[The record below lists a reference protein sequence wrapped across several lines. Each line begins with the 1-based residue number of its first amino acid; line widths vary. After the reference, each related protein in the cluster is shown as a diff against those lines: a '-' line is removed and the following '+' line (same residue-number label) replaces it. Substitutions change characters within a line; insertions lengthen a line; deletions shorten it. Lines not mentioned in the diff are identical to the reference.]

1 MSIPKDGYYIAD
13 VQLDTGGTVP
23 EYVHVNLGKPHDEWG
38 EELLPEACSN
48 FREVDTTLMV
58 RVWPQNAAMELD
70 SLRKAMAT
78 LRETLRITDGRECLE
93 EVSQMRSDLDRILE
107 MNGVTDGLYCVDYVQ
122 GLKRKAEL
130 FEKDIWI
137 SNALFRLLA
146 EHNVPIGS
154 PELIAA
160 KECGEAEMQALRTAN
175 AGLVEKVKRLEDAG
189 DMVASHCDNQ
199 LALHE
204 WITAKGQP

>member
-70 SLRKAMAT
+70 
-78 LRETLRITDGRECLE
+78 
-93 EVSQMRSDLDRILE
+93 
-107 MNGVTDGLYCVDYVQ
+107 
-122 GLKRKAEL
+122 
-130 FEKDIWI
+130 
-137 SNALFRLLA
+137 
-146 EHNVPIGS
+146 
-154 PELIAA
+154 
-160 KECGEAEMQALRTAN
+160 ALRTAN
-175 AGLVEKVKRLEDAG
+175 AGLVERVKRLEGAG
-189 DMVASHCDNQ
+189 DEMAAWLRNPRNLGDDPFMADQ
-199 LALHE
+199 WEA
-204 WITAKGQP
+204 TKGQP